1 MLRMA
6 TYTGFIQSSLQL
18 RDLMPAH
25 RTGLAVWLC
34 NYSSATRVV
43 RLDYSAN
50 GTSWTTRTLTASDPD
65 QQQGSGVVVVPRG
78 IVVASAV
85 LPDAAVD
92 SKFLRLRLDATADGE
107 GVFAQ
112 IQSAA
117 PVPDYP
123 LMSWA

>member
-6 TYTGFIQSSLQL
+6 TYTGFFHSTLQL

-25 RTGLAVWLC
+25 RTGFAVWLC
-34 NYSSATRVV
+34 NYSSANRVV
-43 RLDYSAN
+43 YLDYSSRGVNWKA
-50 GTSWTTRTLTASDPD
+50 RTLSASDSD
-65 QQQGSGVVVVPRG
+65 QQSGAGVIVKPRG

-85 LPDAAVD
+85 LPDSAVD
-92 SKFLRLRLDATADGE
+92 TKLLRLRLDAAADGD

-112 IQSAA
+112 LMSAA